1 MSRFHRIAVGRS
13 SSIGPA
19 GPDSNLDK
27 HGNTR
32 PSALTSLPSKMLTR
46 CGLYPC
52 DDARGTRTSSYLPGG
67 PRADSSDKTASGIT
81 HDLPYTKFL
90 STSGVSTTRASV
102 IVTTMDAPQV
112 HFPCF
117 ARGSSYLPDTE
128 APGQHSVCCA
138 THS

>member
-1 MSRFHRIAVGRS
+1 
-13 SSIGPA
+13 
-19 GPDSNLDK
+19 
-27 HGNTR
+27 
-32 PSALTSLPSKMLTR
+32 LTR

-67 PRADSSDKTASGIT
+67 LRADSSDKIASGIT

-117 ARGSSYLPDTE
+117 TRGSSCVCDTE
-128 APGQHSVCCA
+128 GPGQHSVCCTSHCSNSNA
-138 THS
+138 RFAAAACASMLTWSIGASGAIVLPK